1 MADAQAQALLEL
13 RDVTAGYAQDIDVLR
28 DISLRVEAGRITGL
42 IGLNGAG
49 KSTIIKTICG
59 FLPPK
64 SGTITYAGKD
74 ISGIEPHRLIDLG
87 ICCIPQE
94 SSLFPYL
101 SVQDNLLLPLLGR
114 PKQFAKEMRTRL
126 QEVFDL
132 FPVLNQKRLLPAGSL
147 SGGQQKQVEF
157 AKAWL
162 QQPKLCLIDEPSIG
176 LSPKISEEVF
186 VWIEKFAKAQM
197 GILLI
202 DHNVRRVVRMSDRI
216 CVLSLGKITADGT
229 PADFQG
235 DLHQQVQQWL
245 GLDF

>member
-1 MADAQAQALLEL
+1 MPERLLEL
-13 RDVTAGYAQDIDVLR
+13 EQVTAGYAQDIDVLR
-28 DISLRVEAGRITGL
+28 EVSLAVDAGQVSGL

-49 KSTIIKTICG
+49 KSTVIKTVCG
-59 FLPPK
+59 FLAPK
-64 SGTITYAGKD
+64 AGR
-74 ISGIEPHRLIDLG
+74 IAFRGESIAGIAPHRLIDRG

-101 SVQDNLLLPLLGR
+101 TVEENLLLPLQGR
-114 PKQFAKEMRTRL
+114 AARFARGMAQRYE
-126 QEVFDL
+126 EVL
-132 FPVLNQKRLLPAGSL
+132 AIFPALKDKRRSQAGDL

-162 QQPKLCLIDEPSIG
+162 QKPELCLIDEPSIG
-176 LSPKISEEVF
+176 LSPILAEEVF
-186 VWIEKFAKAQM
+186 GWIERFARSGM

-216 CVLSLGKITADGT
+216 DVLSLGRITATGGRE
-229 PADFQG
+229 DFEG
-235 DLHQQVQQWL
+235 DLHEQVRQWL

>member
-1 MADAQAQALLEL
+1 MSAVQPLLEL

-28 DISLRVEAGRITGL
+28 NIDLRVDTGRITGL

-49 KSTIIKTICG
+49 KSTLVKTICG

-64 SGTITYAGKD
+64 SGGVFFD
-74 ISGIEPHRLIDLG
+74 GQNISGMPPHRLIDHG

-101 SVQDNLLLPLLGR
+101 SVQENLTLPLLGR
-114 PKQFAKEMRTRL
+114 PKQFGKDARGRL
-126 QEVFDL
+126 QEVFEM
-132 FPVLNQKRLLPAGSL
+132 FPALKEKRSQAAGSL

-162 QQPKLCLIDEPSIG
+162 QQPRLCLIDEPSIG
-176 LSPKISEEVF
+176 LSPRISEEVF
-186 VWIEKFAKAQM
+186 VWIERFAKMQM

-202 DHNVRRVVRMSDRI
+202 DHNVRRVVRMSDRV
-216 CVLSLGKITADGT
+216 CVLSLGKITAQGE
-229 PADFQG
+229 ASEFQG
-235 DLHQQVQQWL
+235 DLHQQVQEWM
-245 GLDF
+245 GLHF

>member
-1 MADAQAQALLEL
+1 MPELLL
-13 RDVTAGYAQDIDVLR
+13 NVDNITAGYARDIDVLR
-28 DISLRVEAGRITGL
+28 DVSLSVHRGEVSGL

-49 KSTIIKTICG
+49 KSTVIKTICG
-59 FLPPK
+59 FLTPREGRIEFLGA
-64 SGTITYAGKD
+64 SIAG
-74 ISGIEPHRLIDLG
+74 IAPHRLIDRG

-101 SVQDNLLLPLLGR
+101 SVEENLLLPLQGR
-114 PKQFAKEMRTRL
+114 PRRYADVIGQRHAEALETFPILKE
-126 QEVFDL
+126 
-132 FPVLNQKRLLPAGSL
+132 KRRAQAGDL

-162 QQPKLCLIDEPSIG
+162 QQPRLCLIDEPSIG
-176 LSPKISEEVF
+176 LSPILAEEVF
-186 VWIEKFAKAQM
+186 TWIEKFSRSGM

-216 CVLSLGKITADGT
+216 HVLSLGRITAAGGR
-229 PADFQG
+229 ADFQG
-235 DLHQQVQQWL
+235 DLHEQVRQWL

>member
-1 MADAQAQALLEL
+1 MHEL
-13 RDVTAGYAQDIDVLR
+13 MLDVDNVTAGYAQDIDVLR
-28 DISLRVEAGRITGL
+28 DVSLQVHAGRVSGL

-49 KSTIIKTICG
+49 KSTVVRTVCG
-59 FLPPK
+59 FLAPK
-64 SGTITYAGKD
+64 SGAIRYQGESIAGLA
-74 ISGIEPHRLIDLG
+74 PHRLIDRG

-101 SVQDNLLLPLLGR
+101 TVEENLLLPLQGRAKLFGGAIDARYDEVLGI
-114 PKQFAKEMRTRL
+114 
-126 QEVFDL
+126 
-132 FPVLNQKRLLPAGSL
+132 FPALKARRRAQAGDL

-162 QQPKLCLIDEPSIG
+162 QRPKLCLVDEPSIG
-176 LSPKISEEVF
+176 LSPVLAEEVF
-186 VWIEKFAKAQM
+186 GWIEKLARSGV

-216 CVLSLGKITADGT
+216 HVLSLGRITAAGGREE
-229 PADFQG
+229 FEG
-235 DLHQQVQQWL
+235 DLHEQVRQWL